1 MSSDQQLNIISQDIK
16 RNRKT
21 WPTERKKMKWQKPAL
36 KKTQAS
42 YLTKTLKQ
50 LFLNTCKLLRDN
62 TDKQL
67 KEIRKI
73 IYEQNENISEEVEI
87 INETNR
93 NSEIE
98 KCNNWIEKNN
108 QKCSVADLSRQKKE
122 SANFKIGYL
131 KSSSLRSRKK
141 KGWRKVNRA

>member
-1 MSSDQQLNIISQDIK
+1 
-16 RNRKT
+16 
-21 WPTERKKMKWQKPAL
+21 MKWQKPAL

-98 KCNNWIEKNN
+98 KCNN
-108 QKCSVADLSRQKKE
+108 
-122 SANFKIGYL
+122 
-131 KSSSLRSRKK
+131 
-141 KGWRKVNRA
+141 